1 MNHIK
6 KILLSVLLCS
16 TLALLTFTT
25 SLKYAKASNSLS
37 FVLLSSYKKTINIG
51 DEFYLIAITSD
62 GTLPKWTSSKKSI
75 ASVNSYG
82 KVTAKKPGTTTI
94 TAKIKN
100 GEASCKV
107 TVKKT
112 TITLSKKN
120 ITIERGE
127 NFTLSATTSN
137 MSPVTWKTSRKSIA
151 TIDDNGKITGLKPGE
166 TIITASADG
175 SKASCKVTVKY
186 PSVKLFDKKVSLY
199 RGQSV
204 KLKADV
210 SSGVEPTWKS
220 NRKSVATINPD
231 GTLIA
236 IKNGTAT
243 ITAKVDGVAAT
254 CEVVVKKPDITLSTD
269 ELNIKV
275 GKKELLSAHVSSGNY
290 PVWST
295 SNPNVATVDSLG
307 RVTGIKKGKAYI
319 YVKEDGTKVRCTV
332 YVTD

>member
-186 PSVKLFDKKVSLY
+186 PSVKLLI
-199 RGQSV
+199 
-204 KLKADV
+204 
-210 SSGVEPTWKS
+210 KS
-220 NRKSVATINPD
+220 KSI
-231 GTLIA
+231 
-236 IKNGTAT
+236 
-243 ITAKVDGVAAT
+243 
-254 CEVVVKKPDITLSTD
+254 S
-269 ELNIKV
+269 
-275 GKKELLSAHVSSGNY
+275 
-290 PVWST
+290 
-295 SNPNVATVDSLG
+295 
-307 RVTGIKKGKAYI
+307 
-319 YVKEDGTKVRCTV
+319 GTKCQA
-332 YVTD
+332 

>member
-1 MNHIK
+1 
-6 KILLSVLLCS
+6 
-16 TLALLTFTT
+16 
-25 SLKYAKASNSLS
+25 
-37 FVLLSSYKKTINIG
+37 
-51 DEFYLIAITSD
+51 
-62 GTLPKWTSSKKSI
+62 
-75 ASVNSYG
+75 
-82 KVTAKKPGTTTI
+82 
-94 TAKIKN
+94 
-100 GEASCKV
+100 
-107 TVKKT
+107 
-112 TITLSKKN
+112 
-120 ITIERGE
+120 
-127 NFTLSATTSN
+127 